1 MFLSPS
7 KTHQF
12 EVAKNTLL
20 NLIETRPKL
29 NDNVEKT
36 IRKHLNL
43 VTFGQTLSEESE
55 EESDEFQGQRFM
67 EKNDSIKKNSPFT
80 KHFEEIH
87 EIVRSVISETE
98 SFDCEANDYCN
109 PQFVV
114 LLLKKFYH
122 IHLFGLDMCLNV

>member
-29 NDNVEKT
+29 NDYVEKT
-36 IRKHLNL
+36 TRKHLNL

-55 EESDEFQGQRFM
+55 EESDEFQNQRFM
-67 EKNDSIKKNSPFT
+67 EKNDSIKKNSPLPN
-80 KHFEEIH
+80 I
-87 EIVRSVISETE
+87 
-98 SFDCEANDYCN
+98 
-109 PQFVV
+109 
-114 LLLKKFYH
+114 LKRYTREC
-122 IHLFGLDMCLNV
+122 DQ

>member
-1 MFLSPS
+1 M
-7 KTHQF
+7 
-12 EVAKNTLL
+12 
-20 NLIETRPKL
+20 
-29 NDNVEKT
+29 
-36 IRKHLNL
+36 
-43 VTFGQTLSEESE
+43 SEESE

-87 EIVRSVISETE
+87 ERVRSIISETE

-114 LLLKKFYH
+114 LLLENFLPYSFIWAGYVFKCLNNADVTRMSNGC
-122 IHLFGLDMCLNV
+122 IEVLFGYRKKVFNF